1 MTEFSD
7 VILFK
12 SLNDKINLT
21 ELDIESIENFVSQLS
36 EIRTMRNENTK
47 KKELIAMMDKYKTLM
62 EKMTSICLKIVNDY
76 DIRTNQNQEEVVV

>member
-21 ELDIESIENFVSQLS
+21 EAHIDSIDNFVELLS
-36 EIRTMRNENTK
+36 EIRTLKNENTK
-47 KKELIAMMDKYKTLM
+47 RKELVGLMNKYKALIEEM
-62 EKMTSICLKIVNDY
+62 SSICLKIVNDY
-76 DIRTNQNQEEVVV
+76 DIRTNQNQEEILV